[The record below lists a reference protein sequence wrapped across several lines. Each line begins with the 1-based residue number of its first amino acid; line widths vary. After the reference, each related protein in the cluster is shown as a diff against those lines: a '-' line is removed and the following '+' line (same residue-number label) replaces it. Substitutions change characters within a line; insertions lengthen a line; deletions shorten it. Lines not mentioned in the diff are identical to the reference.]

1 MKQKIFLEN
10 FETLA
15 SIGVYEHEKVDKQK
29 IIINL
34 KITLRNN
41 EKSLNDIMD
50 RLENVYDYGLFRK
63 TILNVID
70 IKHYDLLETLCN
82 DIIHDIMTSHGH
94 VVEKVKIKITKPEA
108 FKDCN
113 VSIAF
118 SDP

>member
-34 KITLRNN
+34 KITLRKNK
-41 EKSLNDIMD
+41 KSLMD

-70 IKHYDLLETLCN
+70 IKHYDLLETLCD
-82 DIIHDIMTSHGH
+82 DIIHDIMKRHGH
-94 VVEKVKIKITKPEA
+94 VVDKVKIKITKPEA

-113 VSIAF
+113 VSIEF